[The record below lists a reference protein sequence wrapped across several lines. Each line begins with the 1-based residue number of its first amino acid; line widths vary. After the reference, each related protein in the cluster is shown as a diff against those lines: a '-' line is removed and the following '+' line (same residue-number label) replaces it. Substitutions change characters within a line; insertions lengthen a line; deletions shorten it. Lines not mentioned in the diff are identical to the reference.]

1 MITMNVQ
8 SDLARAM
15 SQLRSVSEAQNFRFA
30 AARAVTR
37 TAVEVQ
43 SEIRRN
49 MPGRFTIRRQWV
61 VKGIVVDRA
70 TKQDLTAT
78 VRSRDKFMGIQ
89 EVGGP
94 KSPLRQY
101 LAVPTRLVRRT
112 KTDMIAKSDRPK
124 NLGDRAAVVEY
135 AGRKWLALKKAR
147 RTSGGA
153 LRLLYLLVPR
163 ANIRERLGLRRDGMR
178 VARER
183 FLQNLRDSLA
193 AAVASSR

>member
-1 MITMNVQ
+1 MLTLNVQ
-8 SDLARAM
+8 SDLLRAM
-15 SQLRSVSEAQNFRFA
+15 TQLRSITEAEQFRFA
-30 AARAVTR
+30 AARALTK

-43 SEIRRN
+43 AEVRRN
-49 MPGRFTIRRQWV
+49 MPSRFTLRRQWV
-61 VKGIVVDRA
+61 VKGIVVDKA

-78 VRSRDKFMGIQ
+78 VRSRDKFMGLQ

-124 NLGDRAAVVEY
+124 NLGDKAAVVEY
-135 AGRKWLALKKAR
+135 NGRKWLALKKGR
-147 RTSGGA
+147 GVNK

-163 ANIRERLGLRRDGMR
+163 ANITERLGLRKDGMT
-178 VARER
+178 VARGR
-183 FLQNLRDSLA
+183 FLANLADTLA
-193 AAVASSR
+193 AAVRSAR